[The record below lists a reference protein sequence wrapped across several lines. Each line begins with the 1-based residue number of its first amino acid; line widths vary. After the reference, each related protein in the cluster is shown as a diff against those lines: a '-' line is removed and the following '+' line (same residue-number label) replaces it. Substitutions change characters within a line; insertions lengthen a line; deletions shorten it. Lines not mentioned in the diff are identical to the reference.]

1 MFIYIFV
8 LHIYIFTYYIY
19 IYIYAHTY
27 IYIYIYTF
35 INNLDLE
42 WVVQLRNRLCAGNR
56 QPWKISR
63 DTRTVRGVVFCVL
76 VKDVKSR
83 AVAKKNGK

>member
-1 MFIYIFV
+1 MYYT
-8 LHIYIFTYYIY
+8 HIYICTYNIY
-19 IYIYAHTY
+19 IYICTY

>member
-1 MFIYIFV
+1 MYYTYIYIC
-8 LHIYIFTYYIY
+8 TYNIY
-19 IYIYAHTY
+19 IYICT
-27 IYIYIYTF
+27 YIYIYTF